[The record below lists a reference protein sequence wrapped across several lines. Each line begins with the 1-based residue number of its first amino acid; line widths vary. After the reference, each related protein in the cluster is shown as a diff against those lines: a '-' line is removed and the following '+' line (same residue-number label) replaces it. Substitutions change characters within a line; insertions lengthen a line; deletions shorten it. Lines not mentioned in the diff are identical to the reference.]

1 MKYVKISLALAFG
14 TLLVTVFL
22 TCGLFNLAYLDHL
35 QCKYTLR
42 ELVAYFPLWVGP
54 ERTVQA
60 GIEK

>member
-14 TLLVTVFL
+14 TLLIKVFL
-22 TCGLFNLAYLDHL
+22 TCGLFDLAYFDHL
-35 QCKYTLR
+35 RRKYTLR
-42 ELVAYFPLWVGP
+42 ELVAHFPLWVGP